1 MVYTLPGGE
10 ATLRSLPADAAIKN
24 LPQVSQGWAHPA
36 TAPRLPTGGIRPPV
50 APVAGGAAAAAGG
63 SGAGLGLGAAVAY
76 GSIAFVGSFVITS
89 AFVDAVGIK
98 YPGDQNALQF
108 FSRRLGIGSSGATQ
122 EPVEITVEGSPPF
135 TGGQSDGFL
144 YTVTIDSVSASNLG
158 DQSNQPRQSSFGLYG
173 PITRLSWQ
181 LLGSFFWGEQWRLN
195 WTGRTTPDGAQ
206 TSGGITLNTNGTD
219 PIVSVARAD
228 GLPDTGGNIAGL
240 PEASTYYPP
249 NTYNPGTVPQ
259 TIPGEETP
267 DKEKAPLGPP
277 LPSSPPPESEPIN
290 PSDPDFEKPKV
301 PFFLPPPLP
310 AGAPLPGAGASGNPN
325 AVPVNPPQ
333 SNPTGAQPPTK
344 APPTTTNDCRCNIP
358 LFNRFDK
365 LNRDIGNLINAGNA
379 GANAAILAALEQ
391 LKGAVGVGAFPASL
405 PANFANPTG
414 GQKNISNLAEMQLWN
429 AEQLDGLIGQFP
441 NKTTVST
448 PDGDKDVELP
458 NVSESLS
465 EIIGML
471 VGLTVITNENLHTSS
486 RALMQ
491 AGSATQQAHLAHLFS
506 KANAEFMGY
515 EGRPSDVDVPMAFT
529 PGGNPFEGLLNEG
542 TQKIKGWTNNDSQD
556 LKSIFA
562 ELLHAAAIIRA
573 VYWRKLDARGDFKQ
587 QIQQEIRNQS
597 KFVDDEGERRNSS
610 SDWEEYLRQ
619 VETGFT
625 SKTGDQSPYNR
636 NPNEGPKI
644 RDLSDGNT
652 SNGG

>member
-1 MVYTLPGGE
+1 
-10 ATLRSLPADAAIKN
+10 
-24 LPQVSQGWAHPA
+24 
-36 TAPRLPTGGIRPPV
+36 
-50 APVAGGAAAAAGG
+50 
-63 SGAGLGLGAAVAY
+63 
-76 GSIAFVGSFVITS
+76 
-89 AFVDAVGIK
+89 
-98 YPGDQNALQF
+98 
-108 FSRRLGIGSSGATQ
+108 
-122 EPVEITVEGSPPF
+122 
-135 TGGQSDGFL
+135 
-144 YTVTIDSVSASNLG
+144 
-158 DQSNQPRQSSFGLYG
+158 
-173 PITRLSWQ
+173 
-181 LLGSFFWGEQWRLN
+181 
-195 WTGRTTPDGAQ
+195 
-206 TSGGITLNTNGTD
+206 
-219 PIVSVARAD
+219 
-228 GLPDTGGNIAGL
+228 
-240 PEASTYYPP
+240 
-249 NTYNPGTVPQ
+249 
-259 TIPGEETP
+259 
-267 DKEKAPLGPP
+267 
-277 LPSSPPPESEPIN
+277 
-290 PSDPDFEKPKV
+290 
-301 PFFLPPPLP
+301 
-310 AGAPLPGAGASGNPN
+310 LPGAGASGNPN

-515 EGRPSDVDVPMAFT
+515 EGRPSNVDVPMAFT

-542 TQKIKGWTNNDSQD
+542 TQKIKGWQNTDNQD